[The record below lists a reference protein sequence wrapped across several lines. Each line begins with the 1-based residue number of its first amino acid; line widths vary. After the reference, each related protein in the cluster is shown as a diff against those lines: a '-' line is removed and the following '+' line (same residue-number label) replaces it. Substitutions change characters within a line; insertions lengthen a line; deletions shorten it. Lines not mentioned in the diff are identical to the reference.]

1 MGNSGGVATTRRK
14 RSTERGHAVA
24 SSPPSCCSFFS
35 RVPAVRVEPMGCVR
49 EDEQAVRLEKGHSL
63 SGATAAAGVGP
74 ALPDVR
80 AADPEEEMRG
90 AQDAL
95 QESSRS
101 ASTRRRYSTVLPLSL
116 H

>member
-1 MGNSGGVATTRRK
+1 
-14 RSTERGHAVA
+14 
-24 SSPPSCCSFFS
+24 
-35 RVPAVRVEPMGCVR
+35 MGCVR

-63 SGATAAAGVGP
+63 SDAAAAAGVGP

-101 ASTRRRYSTVLPLSL
+101 ASTRRRYSTVLPFSL